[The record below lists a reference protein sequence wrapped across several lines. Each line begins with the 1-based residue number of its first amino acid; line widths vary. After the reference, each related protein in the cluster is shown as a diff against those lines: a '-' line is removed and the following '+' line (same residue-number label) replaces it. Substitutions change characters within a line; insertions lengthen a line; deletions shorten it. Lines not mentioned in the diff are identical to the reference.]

1 MKTTLKLSK
10 LTPLAKLNSVRR
22 LEKTNRRYIMTQ
34 EERRIYNHDYY
45 IANKEK
51 SHDYYI
57 ANKEKRKEYYKE
69 YNRNKYQMFAYVL
82 PEEKEMIEN
91 YYEAQK
97 DDFNGWEIH
106 HRMELRSTGAV
117 VDSSK
122 QELINWG
129 LYYNRP
135 ANELIFLKKEE
146 HIKLHRGVHNN
157 EKSRT

>member
-22 LEKTNRRYIMTQ
+22 LGKTNRRYIMTQ
-34 EERRIYNHDYY
+34 EERRIYDHNYY
-45 IANKEK
+45 IANKER
-51 SHDYYI
+51 
-57 ANKEKRKEYYKE
+57 RKEYYKE

-106 HRMELRSTGAV
+106 HRMELRATGAV
-117 VDSSK
+117 VDSSR

-146 HIKLHRGVHNN
+146 HVKLHKGVHNN

>member
-22 LEKTNRRYIMTQ
+22 LGKTNRRYIMTQ

-45 IANKEK
+45 ITNKER
-51 SHDYYI
+51 
-57 ANKEKRKEYYKE
+57 RKEYYKE

-106 HRMELRSTGAV
+106 HRMELRATGAV

-146 HIKLHRGVHNN
+146 HVKLHKGVHNN

>member
-1 MKTTLKLSK
+1 
-10 LTPLAKLNSVRR
+10 
-22 LEKTNRRYIMTQ
+22 MTQ
-34 EERRIYNHDYY
+34 EEKRIYNHNYY
-45 IANKEK
+45 ISHKEEK
-51 SHDYYI
+51 HDYYI
-57 ANKEKRKEYYKE
+57 SRKEERKEYYKN

-106 HRMELRSTGAV
+106 HRLELRSTGAV
-117 VDSSK
+117 KDSSK
-122 QELINWG
+122 QDLIDWG

-135 ANELIFLKKEE
+135 ANELIVLKKEE
-146 HIKLHRGVHNN
+146 QSKLHRGNNNNN

>member
-1 MKTTLKLSK
+1 
-10 LTPLAKLNSVRR
+10 
-22 LEKTNRRYIMTQ
+22 MTQ
-34 EERRIYNHDYY
+34 EEKRIYNHNYY

-51 SHDYYI
+51 AHDYYLTH
-57 ANKEKRKEYYKE
+57 KEERKEYYKS

-117 VDSSK
+117 VDSSR
-122 QELINWG
+122 QDLIDWG
-129 LYYNRP
+129 IYYNRP

-146 HIKLHRGVHNN
+146 HSKLHRGVNNNN
-157 EKSRT
+157 EESRT

>member
-10 LTPLAKLNSVRR
+10 LTPLAKLNSIRR
-22 LEKTNRRYIMTQ
+22 LGKTNRRYIMTK
-34 EERRIYNHDYY
+34 EERRIYDHNYY
-45 IANKEK
+45 IDNKER
-51 SHDYYI
+51 
-57 ANKEKRKEYYKE
+57 RKEYYKE

-106 HRMELRSTGAV
+106 HRMELRATGAV
-117 VDSSK
+117 VDSSR

-146 HIKLHRGVHNN
+146 HVKLHKGVHNN
-157 EKSRT
+157 ENSRT

>member
-22 LEKTNRRYIMTQ
+22 LGKTNRRYIMTQ
-34 EERRIYNHDYY
+34 EERRIYNHNYY
-45 IANKEK
+45 IT
-51 SHDYYI
+51 
-57 ANKEKRKEYYKE
+57 NKEKRKEYYKE

-106 HRMELRSTGAV
+106 HRMELRATGAV

-146 HIKLHRGVHNN
+146 HVKLHRGVHNN

>member
-10 LTPLAKLNSVRR
+10 LTPLAKLNSVKR
-22 LEKTNRRYIMTQ
+22 LGKTNRRYIMTQ

-45 IANKEK
+45 IV
-51 SHDYYI
+51 
-57 ANKEKRKEYYKE
+57 NKEKRKDYYKE

-146 HIKLHRGVHNN
+146 HVKLHRGVHNN

>member
-22 LEKTNRRYIMTQ
+22 LGKTNRRYIMTQ

-45 IANKEK
+45 ITNKEK
-51 SHDYYI
+51 AHDYYI

-106 HRMELRSTGAV
+106 HRMELRATGAV
-117 VDSSK
+117 VNSSK

-146 HIKLHRGVHNN
+146 HIKLHRGIHNN

>member
-1 MKTTLKLSK
+1 
-10 LTPLAKLNSVRR
+10 
-22 LEKTNRRYIMTQ
+22 MTQ
-34 EERRIYNHDYY
+34 EKKRIYNHNYY

-51 SHDYYI
+51 AHDYYI
-57 ANKEKRKEYYKE
+57 SRKEERKEYYKN

-106 HRMELRSTGAV
+106 HRLELRSTGAV

-122 QELINWG
+122 QDLIDWG

-146 HIKLHRGVHNN
+146 HSKLHRGNNNNN

>member
-1 MKTTLKLSK
+1 
-10 LTPLAKLNSVRR
+10 
-22 LEKTNRRYIMTQ
+22 MTQ
-34 EERRIYNHDYY
+34 EEKRIYNHNYY

-51 SHDYYI
+51 AHDYYI
-57 ANKEKRKEYYKE
+57 SRKEERKEYYKN

-106 HRMELRSTGAV
+106 HRLETHTSEGERRLVKLT
-117 VDSSK
+117 K
-122 QELINWG
+122 KELIA
-129 LYYNRP
+129 LDMYYNRP

-146 HIKLHRGVHNN
+146 HSKLHRGSNNNN